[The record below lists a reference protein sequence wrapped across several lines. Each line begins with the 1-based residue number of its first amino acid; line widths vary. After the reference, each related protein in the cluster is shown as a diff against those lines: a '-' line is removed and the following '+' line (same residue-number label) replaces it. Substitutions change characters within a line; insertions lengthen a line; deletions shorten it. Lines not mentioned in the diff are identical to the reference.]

1 MYAHKLTSYCVQF
14 SITRDLNMQARKKD
28 RFWTFYKWYIWPT
41 SLRHELSIQ
50 LYTFILIHALRSF
63 RLVKCLII
71 LLQMYVISDYEVIYI
86 FSSFFHGRGLDERQK
101 IRCRREMY
109 GVIYMCCQFVSREAG
124 LHKTGTSLTSATC
137 YSIQSAVSNL
147 FLTPFL
153 ECFVKKCAILFKWGN
168 WMYVKETF

>member
-1 MYAHKLTSYCVQF
+1 MYTHKLTSYCVQF

-101 IRCRREMY
+101 IRCRREIY
-109 GVIYMCCQFVSREAG
+109 GVIYICCQFVPREAG
-124 LHKTGTSLTSATC
+124 LGQNRDISYISSLLHYTIS
-137 YSIQSAVSNL
+137 
-147 FLTPFL
+147 
-153 ECFVKKCAILFKWGN
+153 
-168 WMYVKETF
+168 YVKFISDTISWMFCKEACHSV